1 MKDLTQGSIVSHV
14 SVMAPQI
21 FAGMI
26 LMMLCGLIDLYF
38 VAGLGDAAIAGV
50 GAAGNAG
57 FLINALTQILS
68 VGTVSLISQAVGRKD
83 RADANLVFNQ
93 SLGLSAAFTL
103 FTLIA
108 GCLLARSYMRS
119 IAADDA
125 VIEAGTTYLYWFMPA
140 LALQF
145 VALVMGSALRG
156 TGIVR
161 PTVIAQ
167 IGTVILNML
176 LAPVLISGWGTNLPL
191 GVAGAGLASTIAVAI
206 GVAMMW
212 IYFRRYEHYVAIDR
226 ALWRPQMAQWKRI
239 LGIGLPAGAEFAIIF
254 VNMAVIYYALRH
266 FGAAAQAGFSIGS
279 RLLGVIH
286 MPGISIALA
295 AGAIAGQNFGAGN
308 SERVRRTFR
317 TVLLLV
323 TAVMIGFTIP
333 AQWHPEFF
341 LGGFTE
347 DAQTIAVG
355 ALFLRMVSLN
365 NVAQGVNF
373 VCSSMFQG
381 LGNTRP
387 VLLSS
392 GTRLLTNTLPLIFL
406 SAMPGFRM
414 EHAWYL
420 SIATTTL
427 QAGLSLWL
435 LRLGIQEAA
444 AAISGIKR
452 EDDVMTAQ
460 AKATPHRDPRGDSVR
475 VPPLARSAGAG
486 DDRGRRPA
494 GRDRRGPVHA
504 AVLGTSG
511 RCADQ
516 GRRRSGRA
524 ARGVDRIWRDRG
536 AGSRSR

>member
-1 MKDLTQGSIVSHV
+1 MKDLSQGSIVSHIA
-14 SVMAPQI
+14 VMAPQI
-21 FAGMI
+21 FVGMI

-50 GAAGNAG
+50 GAAGNVG

-68 VGTVSLISQAVGRKD
+68 VGAVSLISQAVGRKD
-83 RADANLVFNQ
+83 RADANLIFNQ
-93 SLGLSAAFTL
+93 SLGLSAAGAL
-103 FTLIA
+103 FTMVA
-108 GCLLARSYMRS
+108 GCMLARSYMRS
-119 IAADDA
+119 VAVDEA
-125 VIEAGTTYLYWFMPA
+125 VIEAGTTYLVWFVPA

-161 PTVIAQ
+161 PTVIVQAV
-167 IGTVILNML
+167 TVIINML
-176 LAPVLISGWGTNLPL
+176 LAPILISGWGTGLAL

-212 IYFRRYEHYVAIDR
+212 IYFHRYEHYVAINS
-226 ALWRPQMAQWKRI
+226 ALWRPQLEQWKRI
-239 LGIGLPAGAEFAIIF
+239 LGIGLPAGGEFAIIF
-254 VNMAVIYYALRH
+254 LNMAVIYFALRH

-279 RLLGVIH
+279 RLLGLIH

-308 SERVRRTFR
+308 GERVRRTFK

-323 TAVMIGFTIP
+323 TAVMIGFTMI
-333 AQWHPEFF
+333 AQWRPEFF

-347 DAQTIAVG
+347 DAATIAVG

-392 GTRLLTNTLPLIFL
+392 GARLLTNTLPLIWL
-406 SAMPGFRM
+406 SAMPGFRI

-435 LRLGIQEAA
+435 LRLEFR
-444 AAISGIKR
+444 KR
-452 EDDVMTAQ
+452 
-460 AKATPHRDPRGDSVR
+460 
-475 VPPLARSAGAG
+475 L
-486 DDRGRRPA
+486 
-494 GRDRRGPVHA
+494 GPV
-504 AVLGTSG
+504 L
-511 RCADQ
+511 Q
-516 GRRRSGRA
+516 
-524 ARGVDRIWRDRG
+524 
-536 AGSRSR
+536 